1 MRVASKVLNF
11 EVEKCKIVDFFIMAN
26 FWGSFQDGFKMSVK
40 MTRENEPPDA
50 TLEPPDATFQKE
62 PSYKRTS

>member
-1 MRVASKVLNF
+1 
-11 EVEKCKIVDFFIMAN
+11 MAN
-26 FWGSFQDGFKMSVK
+26 FWGSFQDGFKKSVK

-50 TLEPPDATFQKE
+50 TLEPPDATSQKE

>member
-1 MRVASKVLNF
+1 MLKF
-11 EVEKCKIVDFFIMAN
+11 KVEKYEIVDFFIMAN

-50 TLEPPDATFQKE
+50 TLEPPDATSHKE
-62 PSYKRTS
+62 SNYKRTS

>member
-1 MRVASKVLNF
+1 
-11 EVEKCKIVDFFIMAN
+11 MAN

-40 MTRENEPPDA
+40 MTGENEPPDA